1 MHPEPVLSALTMLRL
16 NLDEILEKLSF
27 ALPFGLGRAHAKAL
41 LSKLDRGAQS
51 CLDVGCGRGAFKFI
65 QSFYS
70 VGCDISFPS
79 LIKAREKGYY
89 DNLVR
94 CDVRH
99 LPFKPKSFDIVI
111 CVEVIE
117 HLDVS
122 DGIEL
127 LRQMEG
133 IASRQIIIM
142 TPWGYF
148 PMKER
153 EDNPYLSHRS
163 GWLPQKFQEMGYKVY
178 PIYYFRYPL
187 GSQIHQILAR
197 YILTFLLYPLIRLF
211 LEKLAQDF
219 VAVKEVC

>member
-1 MHPEPVLSALTMLRL
+1 MLRL

-27 ALPFGLGRAHAKAL
+27 ALPLGLGRAHARAVA
-41 LSKLDRGAQS
+41 SKLDRNAQS
-51 CLDVGCGRGAFKFI
+51 CLDIGCGRGAFEFI

-70 VGCDISFPS
+70 VGCDIYFPS
-79 LIKAREKGYY
+79 LIKAKEKGYY

-99 LPFKPKSFDIVI
+99 LPFKPKSFDIAI
-111 CVEVIE
+111 CAELIE
-117 HLDVS
+117 HLDKVE
-122 DGIEL
+122 GVEI

-133 IASRQIIIM
+133 IASRQVIIM

-163 GWLPQKFQEMGYKVY
+163 GWLPQELQEMGYKTY
-178 PIYYFRYPL
+178 PFYYFRYPM
-187 GSQIHQILAR
+187 GSRIYQILAR
-197 YILTFLLYPLIRLF
+197 YILTFLLYPLIRL
-211 LEKLAQDF
+211 LPEKLAQDF
-219 VAVKEVC
+219 VAIKELC